1 MASYDDRFL
10 NRSEYTAPPQI
21 IDNLTSDN
29 PNAALSARQ
38 GKALKTDVQQLHA
51 TVSTLNTTSNQV
63 VTKLDGASINKCSFV
78 GSYGNVPRYF
88 VVSADEYI
96 YRFSTSYYHPS
107 SNPSSNSVYP
117 YYYSTITS
125 TKDFNGHDVK
135 AHKINRNITNY
146 SVQHSGFLGTH
157 GLHNSYVGRENGL
170 SFIECAAYSPTLKK
184 ICFGGNGVLLGYIDA
199 TNGSV
204 DINVS
209 SLTQSFSNMDYP
221 QFQAWFTNHQI
232 TYYSYMYHG
241 CSICRIKWFPSINKF
256 IALAGYGNPHGYN
269 GAFLVLES
277 SDGINWTAHSTPYLI
292 HDFVYCE
299 SINKFI
305 GIRAAYQT
313 KIVNSYPDNMG
324 GVQQNVNH
332 NMNNFG
338 LVISDD
344 AINWNT
350 VVIDYP
356 SYVLGNTNGGITMT
370 GIAWSNR
377 LNKLIVTGSRMSLA
391 NNGMLSN
398 YDQHRIPF
406 ILSTSNGTNFTF
418 TQSLDYG
425 ADLPIYKVLWV
436 DDANLFFGIIGN
448 LVLVSADGIN
458 WYKYNTPPTD
468 TYRAIPQYSSNGLYG
483 VSSNDTVYDDILYH
497 KHTKQ
502 LYFTA
507 TGNKVYDMLLKL

>member
-51 TVSTLNTTSNQV
+51 TISTLNTTSNQV

-78 GSYGNVPRYF
+78 GKGSGHLYF
-88 VVSADEYI
+88 TVSAGEYL
-96 YRFSTSYYHPS
+96 YRFNTSSYS
-107 SNPSSNSVYP
+107 SSGSNPNSNIEYP
-117 YYYSTITS
+117 YFYNTIIS
-125 TKDFNGHDVK
+125 TKGFKGFDIK
-135 AHKINRNITNY
+135 AHKIERNITEYTIKN
-146 SVQHSGFLGTH
+146 SQFLGSPYIQ
-157 GLHNSYVGRENGL
+157 NSYVGHGNGI
-170 SFIECAAYSPTLKK
+170 SFIHCAAYSPTLKK
-184 ICFGGNGVLLGYIDA
+184 ICFGGSGMLIGYIDA

-209 SLTQSFSNMDYP
+209 SLTQSFSNMNQQ
-221 QFQAWFTNHQI
+221 QFIAWCTNHQV
-232 TYYSYMYHG
+232 TLGYTYHG
-241 CSICRIKWFPSINKF
+241 CSINRIKWCPSINKF
-256 IALAGYGNPHGYN
+256 IALTGYGNSHGYN

-277 SDGINWTAHSTPYLI
+277 SDGINWTVHSTPYLI
-292 HDFVYCE
+292 NDFVYCE

-305 GIRAAYQT
+305 GLRPVYQT
-313 KIVNSYPDNMG
+313 KIVNVYPNNMG
-324 GVQQNVNH
+324 GVQQNASH
-332 NMNNFG
+332 NMYNFG

-350 VVIDYP
+350 VIIDYP
-356 SYVLGNTNGGITMT
+356 SYVLDNTTNGGIIMT
-370 GIAWSNR
+370 GISWSNR
-377 LNKLIVTGSRMSLA
+377 LNKLIITGSRMPLT
-391 NNGMLSN
+391 NNGMLC
-398 YDQHRIPF
+398 YQEQHKTPF

-425 ADLPIYKVLWV
+425 TDMPIYKVLWV
-436 DDANLFFGIIGN
+436 DDANLFFGIVGN

-468 TYRAIPQYSSNGLYG
+468 TYRAIPQYGGSGIYG
-483 VSSNDTVYDDILYH
+483 VSANDTVYDDIFYH
-497 KHTKQ
+497 KHTKH

-507 TGNKVYDMLLKL
+507 VGNKAYDMLLKL